1 MVDYDPDYI
10 FWTNI
15 YMASSWLIVI
25 QCSLQ
30 IFHVFKGGVCFGW
43 AVVVLGVV
51 RHFFGLLHQLAE
63 SK

>member
-10 FWTNI
+10 FWTDI

-51 RHFFGLLHQLAE
+51 ATLLRAA
-63 SK
+63 SSARRI